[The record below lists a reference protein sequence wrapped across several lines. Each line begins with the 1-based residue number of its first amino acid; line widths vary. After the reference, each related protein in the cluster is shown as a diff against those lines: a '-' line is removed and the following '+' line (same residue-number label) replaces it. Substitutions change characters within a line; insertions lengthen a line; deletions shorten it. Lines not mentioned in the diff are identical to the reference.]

1 MYAFNCRSAS
11 CTHLS
16 LVQAHPPK
24 FMYAKSEIM
33 RRREAVGIN
42 VRMQLLLQLCLG

>member
-1 MYAFNCRSAS
+1 MPLPQTVLHSFFPF
-11 CTHLS
+11 
-16 LVQAHPPK
+16 QANPPK

-42 VRMQLLLQLCLG
+42 VRAQLLLRLHLG